1 MARPVTVLIVD
12 DHPLI
17 RRGFVNLL
25 AGEPGY
31 RVVGEAADGRT
42 GLEMAEKLTPDV
54 VLMDFNMPGLNGA
67 DTTRL
72 LLARQEAA
80 VVAVSSDDQLPV
92 REAMHAAGAVAFFR
106 KNDDMSVLMAMLREV
121 VWHG

>member
-1 MARPVTVLIVD
+1 
-12 DHPLI
+12 
-17 RRGFVNLL
+17 
-25 AGEPGY
+25 
-31 RVVGEAADGRT
+31 
-42 GLEMAEKLTPDV
+42 
-54 VLMDFNMPGLNGA
+54 MDFNMPGLNGA

-72 LLARQEAA
+72 LLARQQAA

-92 REAMHAAGAVAFFR
+92 REAMQAAGAVAFFR